1 MERSAP
7 AHGYRISADLGA
19 VSNATVTILK
29 TVVGNQVMTQLVTTW
44 NKLAVGF

>member
-1 MERSAP
+1 MVIE
-7 AHGYRISADLGA
+7 YQLIWGA

-29 TVVGNQVMTQLVTTW
+29 TVVGHQVMTQLVTTW